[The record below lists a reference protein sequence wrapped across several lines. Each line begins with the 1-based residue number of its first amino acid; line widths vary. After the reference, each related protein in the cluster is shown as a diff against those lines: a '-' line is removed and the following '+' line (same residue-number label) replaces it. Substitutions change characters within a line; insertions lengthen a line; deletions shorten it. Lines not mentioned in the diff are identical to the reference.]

1 MRCALSALAV
11 SLLLSASGCAS
22 PVKPPETADDSV
34 ASTQKHSRWN
44 CDEPIE
50 VTFAGERA
58 YLQLDG
64 GEHVLQRVPAASG
77 TRYAHPDRASRDDGP
92 SLWSKGPEQLAFS
105 ANGKAWQECSPASE
119 AFSAKGQEPHWWL
132 RIEGDRGQLMRP
144 GLAQPIAFE
153 LRTLGSQGAN
163 TVISAAAPEATLEIR
178 LRDSV
183 CRDAMSGL
191 PHPQTVTIE
200 LPDRQLRGCGG
211 EPMQLLIAQPW
222 RLEQTLPGHV
232 QATLRFEQGSQLR
245 MEGPCHRYV
254 GSFTLDGEGL
264 ELRLPPSSQAACPE
278 PAAGEERRL
287 LDALSATVRFDI
299 DDQGALI
306 LIGPNGRLLRA
317 SALPET

>member
-1 MRCALSALAV
+1 MPLQTSVPIMRCALSALAV
-11 SLLLSASGCAS
+11 SLLLSASGCAH
-22 PVKPPETADDSV
+22 PVKPQETADDSV
-34 ASTQKHSRWN
+34 ASERQHSRWN
-44 CDEPIE
+44 CDSP
-50 VTFAGERA
+50 
-58 YLQLDG
+58 
-64 GEHVLQRVPAASG
+64 
-77 TRYAHPDRASRDDGP
+77 
-92 SLWSKGPEQLAFS
+92 S
-105 ANGKAWQECSPASE
+105 ANGEDWQACSPTSE

-153 LRTLGSQGAN
+153 LRTLGSQGAD

-178 LRDSV
+178 LRDSL
-183 CRDAMSGL
+183 CRDAMSGM
-191 PHPQTVTIE
+191 PHPQTVSIE

-211 EPMQLLIAQPW
+211 EPKQLLIAQSW
-222 RLEQTLPGHV
+222 QLEQTLPGHA
-232 QATLRFEQGSQLR
+232 QAILHFEQESQLR
-245 MEGPCHRYV
+245 MEGPCHRHV

-264 ELRLPPSSQAACPE
+264 ELRLLPSSQAACPE